1 MHVQGHACQAAGVGV
16 GVAALRWVGQRVEGG
31 LIWWG
36 GQEGGGAS
44 LTGYLR
50 LDGGL
55 LAAAQQLRLD
65 GLHHT
70 LEAPAGS

>member
-1 MHVQGHACQAAGVGV
+1 MSGCGDRGGRGCAEVGGPAGRGRVDLVG
-16 GVAALRWVGQRVEGG
+16 
-31 LIWWG
+31 G